1 MMKININAFNA
12 NLVAALIIA
21 GIALP
26 KQFMGI
32 KGVLSALVIMI
43 SLFFLLTR
51 KFIDLEYMYWL
62 LLNLLYC
69 IIWTFVGYVNG
80 NDPEGLHSVMRNGIL
95 YPVIFSLFAISI
107 AELPDMTKLMKA
119 ILIGNFICCI
129 IIFITVTDSIG
140 ITNLRFLYDS
150 LVVGDSVFNRGYMKV
165 ASVFTISMTFT
176 VPFSIYYCLYQI
188 NKNEKK
194 LQRVIEIIIILLAS
208 LIAGSRALQV
218 ISLAALMI
226 SYVLVNKLSM
236 RNTIYI
242 LLIILAF
249 FLVYKYW
256 LKDLGLDIAV
266 VIERVF
272 YGDNSV
278 RESQTVVLWRE
289 FKKHP
294 IIGAGNATLIAE
306 LALVNNQMLYEST
319 YLMNLNNTG
328 LIGMIIYIAILVYPI
343 ITLVKYLKKR
353 RKDQFAV
360 ALLMGYCGCLVECH
374 VNPVFTR
381 FDCMWFLFLVP
392 MYTLNYRRRQKIIAK
407 RMIIN
412 EK

>member
-1 MMKININAFNA
+1 MKININAFNA
-12 NLVAALIIA
+12 NILAALMIS

-32 KGVLSALVIMI
+32 KGALSVLVIMI
-43 SLFFLLTR
+43 SLFYLINR
-51 KFIDLEYMYWL
+51 KFIDLEFMYWL
-62 LLNLLYC
+62 LLNLIYC
-69 IIWTFVGYVNG
+69 LIWTFVGYVKG
-80 NDPEGLHSVMRNGIL
+80 NAPEGLQSVIRSGIL
-95 YPVIFSLFAISI
+95 YPVIFALFAISI
-107 AELPDMTKLMKA
+107 AELPDMKKLMKA

-140 ITNLRFLYDS
+140 ITNLRFLYEA
-150 LVVGDSVFNRGYMKV
+150 LVVGDSVFNKGYMKV

-176 VPFSIYYCLYQI
+176 APFSIYYCLNQI

-194 LQRVIEIIIILLAS
+194 LQRVLELIIILVAS

-218 ISLAALMI
+218 ISLAAFII
-226 SYVLVNKLSM
+226 SCMLINKLSV
-236 RNTIYI
+236 RNVIYI
-242 LLIILAF
+242 ILIVFAF
-249 FLVYKYW
+249 FFVYKYW

-266 VIERVF
+266 VIDRVF

-278 RESQTVVLWRE
+278 RENQTVVLWRE

-294 IIGAGNATLIAE
+294 IIGAGNATFIPE

-328 LIGMIIYIAILVYPI
+328 LIGMVIYISILLYPI
-343 ITLVKYLKKR
+343 ITLVRYLKKR
-353 RKDQFAV
+353 RKDEFAV
-360 ALLMGYCGCLVECH
+360 ALLIGYCGCLAECH

-381 FDCMWFLFLVP
+381 FDSMWFLFLVP
-392 MYTLNYRRRQKIIAK
+392 MYTLNYRRRQKMIAK
-407 RMIIN
+407 RMIVN
-412 EK
+412 EE

>member
-1 MMKININAFNA
+1 MKININAFNA
-12 NLVAALIIA
+12 NLLAALMIS

-32 KGVLSALVIMI
+32 KGALSVLVIMI
-43 SLFFLLTR
+43 SLFYLINR
-51 KFIDLEYMYWL
+51 KFIDLEFMYWL
-62 LLNLLYC
+62 LLNLIYC
-69 IIWTFVGYVNG
+69 LIWTFVGYVKG
-80 NDPEGLHSVMRNGIL
+80 NAPEGLQSVIRSGIL
-95 YPVIFSLFAISI
+95 YPVIFALFAISI
-107 AELPDMTKLMKA
+107 AELPDMKKLMKA

-140 ITNLRFLYDS
+140 ITNLRFLYEA
-150 LVVGDSVFNRGYMKV
+150 LVVGDSVFNKGYMKV

-176 VPFSIYYCLYQI
+176 APFSIYYCLNQI

-194 LQRVIEIIIILLAS
+194 LQRVLELIIILVAS

-218 ISLAALMI
+218 ISLAAFII
-226 SYVLVNKLSM
+226 SCMLINKLSV
-236 RNTIYI
+236 RNVIYI
-242 LLIILAF
+242 ILIVFAF
-249 FLVYKYW
+249 FFVYKYW

-266 VIERVF
+266 VIDRVF

-278 RESQTVVLWRE
+278 RENQTVVLWRE

-294 IIGAGNATLIAE
+294 IIGAGNATFIPE

-328 LIGMIIYIAILVYPI
+328 LIGMVIYISILLYPI
-343 ITLVKYLKKR
+343 ITLVRYLKKR
-353 RKDQFAV
+353 RKDEFAV
-360 ALLMGYCGCLVECH
+360 ALLIGYCGCLAECH

-392 MYTLNYRRRQKIIAK
+392 MYTLNYRRRQKMIAK
-407 RMIIN
+407 RMIVN
-412 EK
+412 EE